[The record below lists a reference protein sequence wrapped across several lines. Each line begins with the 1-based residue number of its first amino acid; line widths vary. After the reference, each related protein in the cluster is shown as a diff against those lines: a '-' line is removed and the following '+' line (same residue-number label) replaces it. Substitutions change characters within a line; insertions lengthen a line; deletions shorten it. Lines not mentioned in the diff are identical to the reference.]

1 MVCVVQ
7 FLFLPAI
14 GRVMTVETHRKTRAL
29 ASILSLRYRV
39 CVRSRVQSTGT
50 GHRTFG
56 FSSPLFVDICSPLL
70 YHDRPS
76 HLRRDNSNRRQ
87 QAWSALHLLT
97 LRIPGCSA
105 TVGGGQAHT
114 GTRARLRRC
123 FGPPPHNKKKTVH
136 MQFLGFSQNL
146 T

>member
-1 MVCVVQ
+1 MACVVQ

-29 ASILSLRYRV
+29 ASILSLSYRV

-76 HLRRDNSNRRQ
+76 HLLKPAATGLERPPPPPSSNTWMRHGGR
-87 QAWSALHLLT
+87 
-97 LRIPGCSA
+97 LRPSPYRYG
-105 TVGGGQAHT
+105 
-114 GTRARLRRC
+114 REMRRC
-123 FGPPPHNKKKTVH
+123 FGAPPHNKKKTVH
-136 MQFLGFSQNL
+136 MQFLGFSKNQM
-146 T
+146 